1 MPRYLEYVTLD
12 VFTTDPFAGNP
23 LAVVLIPDDSPE
35 VSQKQKQ
42 EIAREFNYSETI
54 FIHSANTSSPTK
66 RIIDI
71 FMTDRE
77 LPFAGHPVIGAA
89 SWLLCLSEKE
99 TQKAIV
105 DTIITK
111 AGDIPLSLSTT
122 SADVVSAMIPYDV
135 HTHKA
140 RFPLSELL
148 RLHPTLSLA
157 FSDSHGQNVKDFPVF
172 SIVKGVSQV
181 FIGLPNMVALESLSY
196 ATGGEEISADSATKG
211 GYLDEGWG
219 GDGLVVPYFYVRD
232 VWDEATKKSVIRT
245 RMLYGAFEDAATG
258 SAASALG
265 SYLSLVDAKSLGSY
279 DYDIVQG
286 VEMGRRSEIGVKVIM
301 AEDRKRIASIVLSGN
316 AVKIAEGKSLVKDHA

>member
-1 MPRYLEYVTLD
+1 MPRYLEYITLD

-23 LAVVLIPDDSPE
+23 LAVVLMPDDSPE

-54 FIHSANTSSPTK
+54 FIHPANAGSPNK

-135 HTHKA
+135 HVHKA
-140 RFPLSELL
+140 RFPLAELL
-148 RLHPTLSLA
+148 RLHPTLSHA

-196 ATGGEEISADSATKG
+196 AAGGEEISADSATKG

-219 GDGLVVPYFYVRD
+219 GAGLVVPYFYVRD

-265 SYLSLVDAKSLGSY
+265 SYLSLVDAKTLGSY

-286 VEMGRRSEIGVKVIM
+286 VEMGRRSEIGVKVM
-301 AEDRKRIASIVLSGN
+301 LAEDGKSITSIVLKGK
-316 AVKIAEGKSLVKDHA
+316 AVKIAEGKILVKDHA